1 MTRPVDVLQLPSL
14 LDELPKERVHL
25 LDNLGAIRRE
35 VGPITPELSDALADA
50 MNLRRGDVHEVAS
63 FYSYLRVPLE
73 TPRVCTGPVCDCAG
87 ARLGDGEVEVPCLGH
102 CDLAPVRLEAEQ
114 VAGGVTHR
122 ASGFLLEP
130 DEIRPAPVLE
140 PAAHMELLRE
150 SGLTGMGGAG
160 FAAWRKWE
168 AVRAEPAPRVV
179 IVNADE
185 GEPGTFKDRYLLELR
200 PHLVLE
206 GVELALRF
214 CETDHAYVYLREE
227 YATARARL
235 AEAITERGLAI
246 EIVIGAGSYVC
257 GEESAMLES
266 MEGRRGMPR
275 LRPPYPA
282 QAGYLG
288 LPTLI
293 SNVETFAHVARVA
306 RGTWAP
312 TRLWS
317 VSGAVARPG
326 CYEAPLDVTG
336 RQLIEDYAGGA
347 TDEIGAIVPGGAASG
362 ILPPAALDV
371 PLTREAL
378 AEWGCAPGSA
388 GFQVFPASY
397 PVRRL
402 LAETMRFFAE
412 ESCQKCTPCR
422 IGNRALHHLFEGG
435 LSMSREKLDEW
446 LEALEQTSI
455 CGLGQSSP
463 IPVRAALRHFPRE
476 IAWSS

>member
-1 MTRPVDVLQLPSL
+1 VDVLQLPAL
-14 LDELPKERVHL
+14 LSTLPKERTHL
-25 LDNLGAIRRE
+25 LGNLGRIRRE
-35 VGPITPELSDALADA
+35 VGPVTPELADALADA

-87 ARLGDGEVEVPCLGH
+87 ARVEHGELEVACLGH
-102 CDLAPVRLEAEQ
+102 CDLAPVRLEGEEI
-114 VAGGVTHR
+114 AGGVTHP
-122 ASGFLLEP
+122 ANGFLLEP
-130 DEIRPAPVLE
+130 DDVRPILDIDAKRLVD
-140 PAAHMELLRE
+140 MLRE

-160 FAAWRKWE
+160 FPAWRKWE
-168 AVRAEPAPRVV
+168 AVRAESAPRVV

-185 GEPGTFKDRYLLELR
+185 GEPGTFKDRYLMELR

-206 GVELALRF
+206 GLEHALRF
-214 CETDHAYVYLREE
+214 CETEHAYVYLREE
-227 YATARARL
+227 YATSRVRL
-235 AEAITERGLAI
+235 EEAAAERGLAV
-246 EIVIGAGSYVC
+246 EIVVGAGSYVC

-282 QAGYLG
+282 QHGYLG

-293 SNVETFAHVARVA
+293 SNVETFAHVARIA
-306 RGTWAP
+306 RGEWTP
-312 TRLWS
+312 SRLWS

-326 CYEAPLDVTG
+326 CYEAPIDVTS
-336 RQLIEDYAGGA
+336 RQLIDDYAGGA
-347 TDEIGAIVPGGAASG
+347 AEEIGAIVPGGAASG
-362 ILPPAALDV
+362 ILPPAAIDV
-371 PLTREAL
+371 PLTRESL
-378 AEWGCAPGSA
+378 AEWGCGPGSA

-397 PVRRL
+397 PVQRL

-422 IGNRALHHLFEGG
+422 IGNRALHHAFRGELA
-435 LSMSREKLDEW
+435 MTREKMDEW

-455 CGLGQSSP
+455 CGLGQASP
-463 IPVRAALRHFPRE
+463 IPVRAALRHWE
-476 IAWSS
+476 TAWSS